1 MIKNFLVVLKKADNH
16 LSDQSDK
23 RKELVHMKKTGLLR
37 THFIL
42 LRQNVW
48 AVGIDIM
55 TGVLSA
61 QAHTVFKKYYGG
73 KSDCQLFIF

>member
-1 MIKNFLVVLKKADNH
+1 
-16 LSDQSDK
+16 
-23 RKELVHMKKTGLLR
+23 MKKTGLLR